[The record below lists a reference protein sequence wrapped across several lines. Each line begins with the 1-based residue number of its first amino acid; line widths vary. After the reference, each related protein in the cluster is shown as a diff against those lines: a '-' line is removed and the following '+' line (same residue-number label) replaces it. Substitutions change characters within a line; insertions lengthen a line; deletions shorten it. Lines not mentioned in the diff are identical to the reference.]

1 MQSLHHT
8 TTCSN
13 KRSSTLLFLLPLCIR
28 YTSCKNKLCKSPSSF
43 IVGQRLYTKR
53 QATTSVRWLVAR
65 LNPNL
70 VRKLKSSVE
79 KYHAL
84 GQKLAD
90 PQILKQPAELKRISK
105 LRASLEDLVNSYI
118 TWEQLTEE
126 LHNTKQLAFDETDP
140 EMRQLVQ
147 AELNE
152 LENKLEQV
160 ESNLKVLLLPKD
172 PNDERNVMIEVR
184 AGTGGDEA
192 NIWAGDLVRVFQK
205 YAELQNWKASIVS
218 CHEGDA
224 GGYKECILEVKGE
237 SVYSKMK
244 WEAGV
249 HRVQRIPATETS
261 GRIHTSTAT
270 VAVMPEVD
278 EVEVEIDPKEVEVS
292 TARSG
297 GAGGQNVNK
306 VETAIDL
313 FHKPTGIRI
322 FCTEE
327 RSQLQ
332 NRERAFQILRAKL
345 YEMRLKEQQEAI
357 TGMRRSQV
365 GSGARAEKIR
375 TYNYKDARVT
385 DHRLGMNFSLDSFLQ
400 GDLEPITQACII
412 ADQQQRLLET
422 LEETGSNSRMEE
434 SSAAI

>member
-1 MQSLHHT
+1 M
-8 TTCSN
+8 
-13 KRSSTLLFLLPLCIR
+13 
-28 YTSCKNKLCKSPSSF
+28 CKSPSSF

-105 LRASLEDLVNSYI
+105 LRASLEDLVNSYT

-126 LHNTKQLAFDETDP
+126 LYDTKQLAFDETDP

-152 LENKLEQV
+152 LENKLEEV

>member
-105 LRASLEDLVNSYI
+105 LRASLEDLVNSYT

-126 LHNTKQLAFDETDP
+126 LYDTKQLAFDETDP

>member
-105 LRASLEDLVNSYI
+105 LRASLEDLVNSYT

-126 LHNTKQLAFDETDP
+126 LYNTKQLAFDETDP

-152 LENKLEQV
+152 LENKLEEV

>member
-1 MQSLHHT
+1 MSPPLSGSGFRYASKQSIWRKYGT
-8 TTCSN
+8 P
-13 KRSSTLLFLLPLCIR
+13 F
-28 YTSCKNKLCKSPSSF
+28 KNPCRFCQKQVDFPNVVYFGARCL
-43 IVGQRLYTKR
+43 Q
-53 QATTSVRWLVAR
+53 AR

-70 VRKLKSSVE
+70 VRKLKYSVE

-84 GQKLAD
+84 GDKLAD
-90 PQILKQPAELKRISK
+90 PQVLKQPSELKRISK
-105 LRASLEDLVNSYI
+105 MRASLEDLVNSYNL
-118 TWEQLTEE
+118 WERLTEE
-126 LHNTKQLAFDETDP
+126 WNSTKQLLYEENDA
-140 EMRQLVQ
+140 EMKKLIQS
-147 AELNE
+147 ELTE
-152 LENKLEQV
+152 LEEKLDKV
-160 ESNLKVLLLPKD
+160 ESDLKTLLLPKD

-205 YAELQNWKASIVS
+205 YAELQHWKANIVS
-218 CHEGDA
+218 CHEGEA
-224 GGYKECILEVKGE
+224 GGYKECILEVKGDM
-237 SVYSKMK
+237 VYSKMK

-261 GRIHTSTAT
+261 GRVHTSTAT

-278 EVEVEIDPKEVEVS
+278 EVEVEIDPKDVEVS

-332 NRERAFQILRAKL
+332 NKERAFQILRAKL
-345 YEMRLKEQQEAI
+345 YEIRLKEQQEAI

-365 GSGARAEKIR
+365 GSGSRAEKIR
-375 TYNYKDARVT
+375 TYNYKDGRIT
-385 DHRLGMNFSLDSFLQ
+385 DHRLGMNFSLESFLQ
-400 GDLEPITQACII
+400 GDLEPISQACII
-412 ADQQQRLLET
+412 ADQQQRLAESVDAIET
-422 LEETGSNSRMEE
+422 T
-434 SSAAI
+434 SAM

>member
-105 LRASLEDLVNSYI
+105 LRASLEDLVNSYT

-126 LHNTKQLAFDETDP
+126 LYDTKQLAFDETDP

-152 LENKLEQV
+152 LENKLEEV

>member
-126 LHNTKQLAFDETDP
+126 LYNTKQLAFDETDP

>member
-105 LRASLEDLVNSYI
+105 LRASLEDLVNSYT

-126 LHNTKQLAFDETDP
+126 LYNTKQLAFDETDP

>member
-126 LHNTKQLAFDETDP
+126 LYDTKQLAFDETDP

>member
-8 TTCSN
+8 TTSSN

-28 YTSCKNKLCKSPSSF
+28 YKSCKNKLCKSPSSF

-105 LRASLEDLVNSYI
+105 LRASLEDLVNSYT